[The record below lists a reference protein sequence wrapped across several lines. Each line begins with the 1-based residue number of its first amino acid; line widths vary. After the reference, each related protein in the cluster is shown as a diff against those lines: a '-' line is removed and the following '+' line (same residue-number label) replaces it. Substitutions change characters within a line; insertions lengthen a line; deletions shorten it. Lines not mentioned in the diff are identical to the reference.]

1 MEKEIEFL
9 GSILHNKEKRILA
22 ILGGSKVADK
32 IPLIENLVDITK
44 DIIIAGGMSFPF
56 LQELYSHQLGST
68 KVHLP
73 ADPSK
78 LRNIMDKAHKAG
90 TKIHFPVDGV
100 CSHTLSNI
108 EATTTRST

>member
-1 MEKEIEFL
+1 M
-9 GSILHNKEKRILA
+9 
-22 ILGGSKVADK
+22 ADK
-32 IPLIENLVDITK
+32 IPLIENPVKITK

-56 LQELYSHQLGST
+56 LQELYSHHLGST

-78 LRNIMDKAHKAG
+78 LRGIMDKAHKYG
-90 TKIHFPVDGV
+90 TKIHFPTDGV

-108 EATTTRST
+108 ENTVTCST